1 MGLLKALEKSARIF
15 DFSTMKIDGGVD
27 KEYSLDMQYK
37 VYSYTKPSISPL
49 QIKIDE
55 YETKKGDYE

>member
-1 MGLLKALEKSARIF
+1 
-15 DFSTMKIDGGVD
+15 
-27 KEYSLDMQYK
+27 

-55 YETKKGDYE
+55 YETKKGDYEWKNETWLV